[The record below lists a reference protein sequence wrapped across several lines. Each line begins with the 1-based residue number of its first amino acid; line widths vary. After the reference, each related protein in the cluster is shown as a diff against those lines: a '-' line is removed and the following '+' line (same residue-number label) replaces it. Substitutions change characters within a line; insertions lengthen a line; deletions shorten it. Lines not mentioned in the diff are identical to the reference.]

1 MNLHVMYIEYLTCKR
16 NVVLFSCQNEKDTDK
31 CGGKKTFVGKNRFSI
46 YPVWAECWEQLC
58 VNYNRCVSAFFAVV
72 SWNSQAVFSWW

>member
-1 MNLHVMYIEYLTCKR
+1 MYIERLTCKGY
-16 NVVLFSCQNEKDTDK
+16 VVLFSCQNEKDTDK
-31 CGGKKTFVGKNRFSI
+31 CGGKKTCIGKNRLGI
-46 YPVWAECWEQLC
+46 YPVWAERWEQLH